1 MSKKRRA
8 LKIVLEAEKCL
19 CRKGEITLSELV
31 YEVSLRGSRYQVT
44 TTQLAGLLR
53 VHGRITKED
62 KYDKFS
68 HNTRSMYRIKE
79 TS

>member
-44 TTQLAGLLR
+44 TTQLAGL
-53 VHGRITKED
+53 
-62 KYDKFS
+62 
-68 HNTRSMYRIKE
+68 
-79 TS
+79 